1 MRRVSVCLL
10 ALIAVAAVLVALPRA
25 PQEAD
30 ARTGATSA
38 SAGRSL
44 AAIKAHRTATW
55 RWQKLMGH
63 RLTRSELSTR
73 PSTSTRYLDWLESL
87 WKARAQRA
95 RRKAAR
101 PPHMSA
107 WRCIHSYERHPGQGW
122 ATQTGNGYYGGL
134 QMDLGFQRRYGADL
148 LRRKG
153 TADRW
158 TRLEQMWVAER
169 AHRAGRGFWP
179 WPNTARACG
188 LL

>member
-10 ALIAVAAVLVALPRA
+10 ALIAAVAAPHALRPQASDARSGSKAASASRTLVA
-25 PQEAD
+25 
-30 ARTGATSA
+30 
-38 SAGRSL
+38 
-44 AAIKAHRTATW
+44 IHAHRAATW
-55 RWQKLMGH
+55 RWQKVMGA
-63 RLTRSELSTR
+63 RLTPNQFSERQAT
-73 PSTSTRYLDWLESL
+73 TVRYLDWLEGL
-87 WKARAQRA
+87 WKARAHRA

-101 PPHMSA
+101 PPHMAA
-107 WRCIHSYERHPGQGW
+107 WLCIHRHERHPGQGW

-134 QMDLGFQRRYGADL
+134 QMDLGFQRRYGRDL
-148 LRRKG
+148 LHRKG

-188 LL
+188 LI